1 MSLHA
6 NSLFSPASTTQA
18 GTWKPVKSTEGGGK
32 SLVATAFSAPS
43 AQGSDSVDVSPLGKA
58 LTGVA
63 AKVFEKLDNKARG
76 MLEGYVK
83 AGVMT
88 AEEVVGGLRA
98 IGKEAVQKRYM
109 TKLWEEDGGMKASA
123 ADARK
128 DNYNKQMQF
137 MDGAAK
143 LMKNLEE
150 SGAEDTADSASKTKE
165 TMQSLQN
172 YTENFIKDN
181 GEFAKL
187 DYNQDGSIINRSVND
202 LRNSTL
208 FSDEG
213 DGEFFSKSDT
223 ASLSKLIDLGFD
235 SVVYAGAAKAAVGEI
250 DLSAV
255 QKTSFNT
262 MATPASNSATLNSAA
277 LPKAK
282 QGEEQNAVPQTDAKL
297 SGPAAPR
304 LKTPENDAMLALLK
318 ANAEKTP
325 DRQWTPGVQSAP
337 SPFGTSGSGSDAT
350 LAALTR
356 ALKEGGQVAGQE
368 SGTGRT
374 DTIV

>member
-98 IGKEAVQKRYM
+98 IGKEAVQNRYM
-109 TKLWEEDGGMKASA
+109 TKLWEEDGGTKASA

-150 SGAEDTADSASKTKE
+150 AGAEDTADSASKTKE
-165 TMQSLQN
+165 MAQSLQN

-181 GEFAKL
+181 GEFANL
-187 DYNQDGSIINRSVND
+187 DHSQDGSIITRSVND
-202 LRNSTL
+202 LKNSTL
-208 FSDEG
+208 FSNEG
-213 DGEFFSKSDT
+213 DGKFFSKSDT

-250 DLSAV
+250 DLSTV
-255 QKTSFNT
+255 QKTSSNT
-262 MATPASNSATLNSAA
+262 MATPASNSAA

-282 QGEEQNAVPQTDAKL
+282 QAEAQNAVPQTDAKL

-325 DRQWTPGVQSAP
+325 DRQWTPGVQSAA
-337 SPFGTSGSGSDAT
+337 SPFGTSGSDSDAT

>member
-6 NSLFSPASTTQA
+6 NSLFSTTSATQA
-18 GTWKPVKSTEGGGK
+18 GAWKPVNKAEGAGK
-32 SLVATAFSAPS
+32 SLVATAFSPPS
-43 AQGSDSVDVSPLGKA
+43 AQGADSVDVSPLGKA

-63 AKVFEKLDNKARG
+63 AKVFEKLDSKARG

-88 AEEVVGGLRA
+88 AEEIVGGLRA
-98 IGKEAVQKRYM
+98 AGKEAVQNRYM
-109 TKLWEEDGGMKASA
+109 TKLWEEDGGMKASPV
-123 ADARK
+123 DARK

-143 LMKNLEE
+143 LMNNLEE
-150 SGAEDTADSASKTKE
+150 AGAEDTATSASKTKE
-165 TMQSLQN
+165 MMQSLQN
-172 YTENFIKDN
+172 YAEDFTKEN
-181 GEFAKL
+181 GAFAEL
-187 DYNQDGSIINRSVND
+187 DYNQDGSILTRSVND
-202 LRNSTL
+202 LKNSTL

-235 SVVYAGAAKAAVGEI
+235 STVYAGAAKAAVGEI
-250 DLSAV
+250 DLNAV
-255 QKTSFNT
+255 QKTSSNT
-262 MATPASNSATLNSAA
+262 VATSASNAAT

-282 QGEEQNAVPQTDAKL
+282 QGEAQNAVPQTGAKL
-297 SGPAAPR
+297 SGPAAPP

-325 DRQWTPGVQSAP
+325 DRQGMPGVQSAP
-337 SPFGTSGSGSDAT
+337 SPFGTSGSDAT

-356 ALKEGGQVAGQE
+356 ALKDGEQVAGQE

-374 DTIV
+374 NTIV